1 MSYLIRVSLPD
12 VPGSLGQLA
21 EAFGMV
27 DADINSVDIVESST
41 DGTVTDDLV
50 VTLPTGVMVDTLITA
65 VAAVDGAEVDPS
77 ARSPAAWIA
86 AGRLRC
92 SRGLLSAPAH

>member
-27 DADINSVDIVESST
+27 DADINSVDIVETST
-41 DGTVTDDLV
+41 DGTVTDDIV

-65 VAAVDGAEVDPS
+65 VAAVDGAVH
-77 ARSPAAWIA
+77 
-86 AGRLRC
+86 
-92 SRGLLSAPAH
+92 RGAMGP